1 MISYHNLSDPDM
13 GKKKGV
19 VLIRLIGNPFLTC
32 CNEIPS
38 RRFSKSWALA
48 TVVTASYNEVKVQ
61 ALEIAVR
68 FTYTHVT
75 KSLFLWSIF
84 FKMNVFCRTW

>member
-1 MISYHNLSDPDM
+1 MTSYHNLSDPDM
-13 GKKKGV
+13 GEKKGD
-19 VLIRLIGNPFLTC
+19 VLISLIGNPFLTC

-68 FTYTHVT
+68 FTYTNVT
-75 KSLFLWSIF
+75 KSLYFWSIF
-84 FKMNVFCRTW
+84 FFK